1 MSGRLVSR
9 VPSLV
14 SRGGAAPERGLSCA
28 NTKEKPGSVENLRV
42 GLREVVAYLAR
53 LAMIRN
59 ERHWG
64 TRAPGFW
71 PRTLVFLPALNPVGS
86 HVYRLRNLA

>member
-59 ERHWG
+59 ERH
-64 TRAPGFW
+64 
-71 PRTLVFLPALNPVGS
+71 
-86 HVYRLRNLA
+86 